1 MNFDGIGGT
10 LGKIC
15 ISFFALFSTSFVAHA
30 YFPEFGG
37 DIHMDNSEVWTI
49 NSTLGTSTF
58 FLYDLI

>member
-10 LGKIC
+10 L
-15 ISFFALFSTSFVAHA
+15 AHA

-49 NSTLGTSTF
+49 NSTLGISTF
-58 FLYDLI
+58 ISI